1 MTVQEQVVEHYRLGD
16 LLDRI
21 DAALRAAGKDPERPR
36 IDDLAPVDEFHSRGR
51 QATEELAGLLP
62 DHVDG
67 EVLDIGSGLGGPA
80 CFLAANRGLRVV
92 GVDLTPE
99 YVAVAGELA
108 RRCGLADRVRFLTAD
123 ATDLP
128 FPAASFAAAC
138 TQHVAMNVEDKAA
151 LYAEAAR
158 VLRPGATFAIH
169 DLLQGP
175 GGQVR
180 YPTPW
185 SADGGTSFLVDL
197 PTLER
202 LLEAAGF
209 TVLERRDRRAETL
222 AWFEARAAAAAASGP
237 APTGIHLL
245 LGPLFAPAFANLV
258 AGLREAALVPML
270 VRAVRR

>member
-1 MTVQEQVVEHYRLGD
+1 MTVQEQVVAHYGRGD
-16 LLDRI
+16 LLARI
-21 DAALRAAGKDPERPR
+21 DDALRAAGKDPERPA
-36 IDDLAPVDEFHSRGR
+36 IEDLAPVDEFHSRGR

-62 DHVDG
+62 ERVDG

-80 CFLAANRGLRVV
+80 RFLAAARGLRVV

-99 YVAVAGELA
+99 YVAVANELA

-138 TQHVAMNVEDKAA
+138 TQHVAMNVENKTA

-158 VLRPGATFAIH
+158 VLRPGATFVIH
-169 DLLQGP
+169 DLLQRP
-175 GGQVR
+175 GGQVH

-185 SADGGTSFLVDL
+185 SADD
-197 PTLER
+197 TLER

-209 TVLERRDRRAETL
+209 IVQQRRDRRAETL
-222 AWFEARAAAAAASGP
+222 AWFEARAAAAAASRLP
-237 APTGIHLL
+237 PTGIHLL
-245 LGPLFAPAFANLV
+245 LGTLFAPAFANLV
-258 AGLREAALVPML
+258 AGLREFALAPML

>member
-1 MTVQEQVVEHYRLGD
+1 VTVQEQVIEHYGRGD
-16 LLDRI
+16 LLGRI
-21 DAALRAAGKDPERPR
+21 DAALRAAGKDPERPTV
-36 IDDLAPVDEFHSRGR
+36 DDLAPVDEFHSRGR

-62 DHVDG
+62 ERVDT
-67 EVLDIGSGLGGPA
+67 ELLDIGSGLGGPA
-80 CFLAANRGLRVV
+80 RFLAATRGLRVV

-128 FPAASFAAAC
+128 FPAASFAVAC

-169 DLLQGP
+169 DLLQGA

-222 AWFEARAAAAAASGP
+222 AWFEARAAAAAASGLP
-237 APTGIHLL
+237 PTGIHLL

-258 AGLREAALVPML
+258 AGLRESALVPML